1 MRGFIVLFLTLFL
14 TLQAFSQ
21 TVREMKFE
29 NVKLETVLKA
39 LSEVSG
45 MNVIFDPAVSKD
57 LQTTVSVA
65 IYKPVP
71 VGEAFNIILKNYG
84 LIAVPADTKVYRI
97 TKAGELTFDITG
109 YSEAQINEL
118 INLLKARVSPSAEVV
133 IDRGLGKVLI
143 RDEVGKIEQLRKLSK
158 DIEKAAFRAEV
169 KEEYITKVFYIRKE
183 VSYQDVAKAINN
195 LKIEGLVLTESP
207 EFNAL
212 IISAKKSDIERVE
225 KAVERYLTRTTAEKP
240 ILTKALYIKYLPAE
254 GFKKLIQPMLSEVGE
269 VYVLG
274 SGVATTVAEEREIRQ
289 IQQELESLQT
299 RFAEAS
305 PEEKQVLQQRI
316 TQLQQRQSELQ
327 RTLQAPTQ
335 QRGDNLNVSGF
346 PIAREG
352 ILGPEF
358 KKDKSARV
366 IFQNAVIIRDYADVI
381 YRIMERY
388 KDIVSEQPLQIKIEA
403 RVVELSSS
411 AVRELGINWN
421 ALLSQARVPQFWSG
435 GGGSNLGLGV
445 PPAPGTLF
453 GVPTYLQPGLS
464 QSPGGILAFTFQ
476 RGILNALNLRISAYE
491 QVQKAKTLAKPV
503 VITLNGEPATIQSVL
518 EFPIRKVTVVPG
530 GTTTITVEYKL
541 IPINLTVVPVL
552 LPDGTMMLDITITK
566 SEIINLERFITETGS
581 QFDIP
586 TVQSQRADTK
596 VIVKD
601 GDLVVLG
608 GLVKTTDRNTER
620 GIPGLMRVPFLKWLF
635 TEQRLEKEDSE
646 LLIFVQPTLITQ

>member
-212 IISAKKSDIERVE
+212 IISAKKRDIERVE

-316 TQLQQRQSELQ
+316 AQLQQRQSELQ
-327 RTLQAPTQ
+327 RTLQAPAQ

-346 PIAREG
+346 PTAREG

-366 IFQNAVIIRDYADVI
+366 IFQNAVVIRDYADVI

-421 ALLSQARVPQFWSG
+421 VLLSQARVPQFWSG

-453 GVPTYLQPGLS
+453 GVPTYLQPGLF